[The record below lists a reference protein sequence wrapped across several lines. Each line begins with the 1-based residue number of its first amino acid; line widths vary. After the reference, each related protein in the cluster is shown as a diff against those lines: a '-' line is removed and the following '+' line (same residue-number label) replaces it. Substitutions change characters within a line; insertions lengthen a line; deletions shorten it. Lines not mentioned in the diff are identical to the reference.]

1 MRETRVLAVE
11 GMTCT
16 RCERRVRS
24 ALRAVPGVLDVQAD
38 WRKGRCQVWYLSGS
52 NTEEDLIQAIE
63 SASSDRQH
71 RFSAKLAVDRKGRL
85 LSDRG
90 GPSSLLI
97 IFAALPCLLL
107 CGGAAIILPA
117 VAGFLAGN
125 LIGVVPG
132 LALGALFGLGTW
144 WIVRRR
150 RKEGKECAMCLNRDR
165 EGAKL

>member
-1 MRETRVLAVE
+1 MRETRVLEVE
-11 GMTCT
+11 GTTCA

-63 SASSDRQH
+63 AASPDKQH
-71 RFSAKLAVDRKGRL
+71 RFSAKLAVDGKGSL
-85 LSDRG
+85 LSDRRG
-90 GPSSLLI
+90 ASSLLI
-97 IFAALPCLLL
+97 ILAALPCLLL
-107 CGGAAIILPA
+107 CGGAAVILPA

-144 WIVRRR
+144 WVVRRR
-150 RKEGKECAMCLNRDR
+150 RKECATCLNRDR
-165 EGAKL
+165 EGAKP